1 MSSALP
7 ADAPAD
13 VPFEATAETPA
24 PSPLAT
30 QVRRRRT
37 FAIISH
43 PDAGKTTLTEKLL
56 LFSGAIQIAGSVKA
70 RKATRHAT
78 SDWMEIEKQRGI
90 SVASSV
96 MQMEYRD
103 CVINL
108 LDTPGHQDFS
118 EDTYRVL
125 TAVDAALMVIDAANG
140 VEPQTRRLLQV
151 CRARNT
157 PILTFVNK
165 MDREVKDP
173 LALMDE
179 IERELGMEVVP
190 FTWPVGMGKAFHG
203 VMDLR
208 EQQMR
213 VFSPGEDRVLGKGGV
228 GDEILDGLHNPAY
241 AERFGMQWE
250 QAKGEIDLLTDA
262 APPFDEAAFLSGKQT
277 PMFFGSAVNNFG
289 VREVLDALVDL
300 APPPGDRRAIQR
312 IVKPEETK
320 FTGVVFKIQ
329 ANMDPAHR
337 DRIAFV
343 RVASGRFERG
353 MRLKVARSGKELR
366 PNTVVTF
373 MSQRRELLD
382 EAFAGDIIGIPNHG
396 VLQLGDTLSEGE
408 NLQFTGL
415 PFFAPEMFRSV
426 EVADPLKTK
435 QLRAGLTQL
444 GEEGAIQVFRPVAGS
459 MLLLG
464 AVGQLQFEVV
474 AHRLEHEYSCKARIM
489 PARYNVAR
497 WVTCPEENGGAK
509 ELQRFID
516 GNSHRVAMD
525 AVNAPTV
532 LLEYAGELR
541 AMQDNWPKIQFHAL
555 REHAGLVFQKQLE
568 G

>member
-1 MSSALP
+1 MS
-7 ADAPAD
+7 ADLD
-13 VPFEATAETPA
+13 
-24 PSPLAT
+24 L

-70 RKATRHAT
+70 RKASRHAT

-165 MDREVKDP
+165 MDREVKEP
-173 LALMDE
+173 LALLDE
-179 IERELGMEVVP
+179 IEQELGMSVVP
-190 FTWPVGMGKAFHG
+190 FTWPVGMGKVFGG
-203 VMDLR
+203 VLDLR
-208 EQQMR
+208 KDQMR
-213 VFSPGEDRVLGKGGV
+213 VFSPGEDRAGGTEETIPGLTNPVLA
-228 GDEILDGLHNPAY
+228 D
-241 AERFGMQWE
+241 RFGMAYE
-250 QAKGEIDLLTDA
+250 QAAGEVELVREA
-262 APPFDEAAFLSGKQT
+262 APGFDEAEFLGGRQT
-277 PMFFGSAVNNFG
+277 PMFFGSAINNFG
-289 VREVLDALVDL
+289 VQEVLDALVDL
-300 APPPGDRRAIQR
+300 APAPGPKPSLQR
-312 IVKPEETK
+312 EVQPVEPK
-320 FTGVVFKIQ
+320 FSGVVFKIQ

-337 DRIAFV
+337 DRIAFL
-343 RVASGRFERG
+343 RVASGHFERG
-353 MRLKVARSGKELR
+353 MRLKVTRSGKELR
-366 PNTVVTF
+366 PNTVVSF
-373 MSQRRELLD
+373 LSQRRELLE

-396 VLQLGDTLSEGE
+396 VLQLGDTLTEGE
-408 NLQFTGL
+408 ALQFTGL

-459 MLLLG
+459 VLLLG

-474 AHRLEHEYSCKARIM
+474 AHRLEHEYGCKARIL

-497 WVTCPEENGGAK
+497 WVTCDDAK

-516 GNSHRVAMD
+516 GNSHRVALD
-525 AVNAPTV
+525 AVDAPCV

-541 AMQDNWPKIQFHAL
+541 AMQENWPKIRFHAL
-555 REHAGLVFQKQLE
+555 REHAGLVFQKQLD

>member
-1 MSSALP
+1 MPDIST
-7 ADAPAD
+7 
-13 VPFEATAETPA
+13 E
-24 PSPLAT
+24 SPLAT

-70 RKATRHAT
+70 RKASRHAT

-173 LALMDE
+173 LVLMDE

-208 EQQMR
+208 EKQMR
-213 VFSPGEDRVLGKGGV
+213 VFSPGEDRDHHN
-228 GDEILDGLHNPAY
+228 DEILSGLDNAAY
-241 AERFGMQWE
+241 AERFGMQWT
-250 QAKGEIDLLTDA
+250 QAQGEIELLTDA
-262 APPFDEAAFLSGKQT
+262 APPFSRDDFRAGRQT

-300 APPPGDRRAIQR
+300 APAPSERAAIQR
-312 IVKPEETK
+312 VVQPDEAK
-320 FTGVVFKIQ
+320 FSGVVFKIQ

-337 DRIAFV
+337 DRIAFL
-343 RVASGRFERG
+343 RVASGHFERG
-353 MRLKVARSGKELR
+353 MRLKVSRSGKELR
-366 PNTVVTF
+366 PNTVVSF
-373 MSQRRELLD
+373 LSQRRELLD

-396 VLQLGDTLSEGE
+396 VLQLGDTLTEGE

-426 EVADPLKTK
+426 EVADPLRTK
-435 QLRAGLTQL
+435 QLKAGLTQL

-459 MLLLG
+459 VLLLG

-474 AHRLEHEYSCKARIM
+474 AHRLEHEYGCKARIM
-489 PARYNVAR
+489 PSRFQVAR
-497 WVTCPEENGGAK
+497 WVTCDAADGGAR
-509 ELQRFID
+509 ELARFID
-516 GNSHRVAMD
+516 GNAHRVAYD
-525 AVNAPTV
+525 AVDAPTV
-532 LLEYAGELR
+532 LVEYAPELR
-541 AMQDNWPKIQFHAL
+541 AIEANWPKIKFHAL

>member
-1 MSSALP
+1 MSDPISAQ
-7 ADAPAD
+7 
-13 VPFEATAETPA
+13 TA
-24 PSPLAT
+24 

-165 MDREVKDP
+165 MDREVQEP
-173 LALMDE
+173 MALMDE

-208 EQQMR
+208 EKRMR
-213 VFSPGEDRVLGKGGV
+213 VFGGEEGGA
-228 GDEILDGLHNPAY
+228 EFLDGLDNPVY
-241 AERFGMQWE
+241 PERFGMQYA
-250 QAKGEIDLLTDA
+250 QSKSEIELLRDA
-262 APPFDEAAFLSGKQT
+262 APAFDREAFLAGHQT

-289 VREVLDALVDL
+289 VQEVLDALVDL
-300 APPPGDRRAIQR
+300 APAPGPRMAIQR
-312 IVKPEETK
+312 EVQPDEAKL
-320 FTGVVFKIQ
+320 TGVVFKIQ

-343 RVASGRFERG
+343 RVASGHFKRG
-353 MRLKVARSGKELR
+353 MRIKVARSGKEMR
-366 PNTVVTF
+366 PNTVVSF
-373 MSQRRELLD
+373 LSQRRELLD

-396 VLQLGDTLSEGE
+396 VLQLGDTLTEGE
-408 NLQFTGL
+408 TLQYTGL
-415 PFFAPEMFRSV
+415 PFFAPEMFRTV
-426 EVADPLKTK
+426 EVADPLRTK
-435 QLRAGLTQL
+435 QLKAGLIQL
-444 GEEGAIQVFRPVAGS
+444 GEEGAIQVFRPVAS
-459 MLLLG
+459 SLLLLG

-474 AHRLEHEYSCKARIM
+474 AHRLEHEYGVKARIT
-489 PARYNVAR
+489 ASRYQVAR
-497 WVTCPEENGGAK
+497 WVTCSDEDGGAK

-516 GNSHRVAMD
+516 GNAHRVAYD
-525 AVNAPTV
+525 AVDAPTV
-532 LLEYAGELR
+532 LVEYAPELR
-541 AMQDNWPKIQFHAL
+541 AIEANWPKIRFHAL
-555 REHAGLVFQKQLE
+555 REHAGLVFQKHLD

>member
-1 MSSALP
+1 MS
-7 ADAPAD
+7 DI
-13 VPFEATAETPA
+13 ATE
-24 PSPLAT
+24 
-30 QVRRRRT
+30 VRRRRT

-70 RKATRHAT
+70 RKASRHAT

-96 MQMEYRD
+96 MQMEYRG

-165 MDREVKDP
+165 MDREVQEP
-173 LALMDE
+173 LSLMDE
-179 IERELGMEVVP
+179 IERELGMSVVP
-190 FTWPVGMGKAFHG
+190 FTWPVGMGKVFHG
-203 VMDLR
+203 VMDLKR
-208 EQQMR
+208 EQMR
-213 VFSPGEDRVLGKGGV
+213 VFVPGEDRNRDD
-228 GDEILDGLHNPAY
+228 DEILQGLANPAY
-241 AERFGMQWE
+241 AERFGAQYE
-250 QAKGEIDLLTDA
+250 HARHDIDLVREA
-262 APPFDEAAFLSGKQT
+262 APRFDESEFLAGHQT
-277 PMFFGSAVNNFG
+277 PMFFGSAINNFG

-300 APPPGDRRAIQR
+300 APPPGAKPAMQR
-312 IVKPEETK
+312 VVQPDEPK
-320 FTGVVFKIQ
+320 FSGVVFKIQ

-343 RVASGRFERG
+343 RVASGHFERG
-353 MRLKVARSGKELR
+353 MKLKVTRSGKELK
-366 PNTVVTF
+366 PNTVVSF
-373 MSQRRELLD
+373 LSQRRELLD

-396 VLQLGDTLSEGE
+396 VLQLGDTLTEGE
-408 NLQFTGL
+408 PLQFTGL
-415 PFFAPEMFRSV
+415 PFFAPEMFRTV

-435 QLRAGLTQL
+435 QLKAGLTQL
-444 GEEGAIQVFRPVAGS
+444 GEEGAIQVFRPVAGTV
-459 MLLLG
+459 LLLG

-474 AHRLEHEYSCKARIM
+474 AHRLEHEYGCKARIQ
-489 PARYNVAR
+489 PARYSIAR
-497 WVTCPEENGGAK
+497 WVTCDDADGGDK

-516 GNSHRVAMD
+516 GNAHRMAHD
-525 AVNAPTV
+525 AVGAPTILV
-532 LLEYAGELR
+532 EYAPELR
-541 AMQDNWPKIQFHAL
+541 AIESNWPKIKFHAL
-555 REHAGLVFQKQLE
+555 REHAGLVFQKQLDA
-568 G
+568 